1 MSDLLDFQ
9 SRENFNFFKY
19 SRSVTEDEKQG
30 FLIDCQRVLEYA
42 HATVKGMCL
51 LGLRL
56 KELKASETWHHVVD
70 PNTNLFF
77 TCDRFDDFCG
87 YAFGFSKTKVSDLL
101 NISQFVKLNGE
112 NVDFIDKRYAGYN
125 TSQLVELGSISECDR
140 KFFNSEMTVSEMR
153 LVRNLLKTAY
163 NSTWTPEEALTE
175 AKRRAEAK
183 SKPLPKNPDV
193 LPGQITLTDLA
204 GKEEV
209 FEPEEPEE
217 QADTSATACK
227 SDVGTEEK
235 QEASKFDLKNRAGRR
250 HWLSHYT
257 EWDSQYNRGYYP
269 LFERVYHYNLKT
281 GAVVY
286 ASESHVC
293 MDAEKLTVYDAPRYY
308 LKTELYDYPLQVTK
322 DQLEKYMS
330 LHVEEL

>member
-1 MSDLLDFQ
+1 MSELLDFQ

-42 HATVKGMCL
+42 HATVKNMCL

-56 KELKASETWHHVVD
+56 KELKASETWHYVVD
-70 PNTNLFF
+70 PNTDLFF
-77 TCDRFDDFCG
+77 TCDRFEDFCG
-87 YAFGFSKTKVSDLL
+87 YAFGFSKTKVSNLL
-101 NISQFVKLNGE
+101 KIAEFVKLNGE
-112 NVDFIDKRYAGYN
+112 NIDFIDKRYAGYN
-125 TSQLVELGSISECDR
+125 TSQLVELGSVSENDR
-140 KFFNSEMTVSEMR
+140 KFFNSEMTVAEMR
-153 LVRNLLKTAY
+153 LVKNLLKTAY
-163 NSTWTPEEALTE
+163 SSTWTPEEALTE

-183 SKPLPKNPDV
+183 SKPIPKNPDV
-193 LPGQITLTDLA
+193 LPGRITLTDLKN
-204 GKEEV
+204 KEEV

>member
-1 MSDLLDFQ
+1 MSELLDFQ

-19 SRSVTEDEKQG
+19 SCYVTEDEKQS
-30 FLIDCQRVLEYA
+30 FLIDCQRILEYA
-42 HATVKGMCL
+42 HATVKDMCL

-56 KELKASETWHHVVD
+56 KELKQSLYWREVFD
-70 PNTNLFF
+70 PNANICF
-77 TCDRFDDFCG
+77 TYDRFEDFCV
-87 YAFGFSKTKVSDLL
+87 YAFGFSKTKVSNLL
-101 NISQFVKLNGE
+101 NIAEFVKLNGE
-112 NVDFIDKRYAGYN
+112 NVDFIDKKYAGYN
-125 TSQLVELGSISECDR
+125 TSQLVELGSVSECDR
-140 KFFNSEMTVSEMR
+140 KFFNPKMTVAEMR
-153 LVRNLLKTAY
+153 LVKNLLKTAY
-163 NSTWTPEEALTE
+163 SSTWTPKEALTE
-175 AKRRAEAK
+175 VKKHAEAK
-183 SKPLPKNPDV
+183 LKPTSKNPDV

-204 GKEEV
+204 RKEEV
-209 FEPEEPEE
+209 FEPEE
-217 QADTSATACK
+217 QSDTSATDCK
-227 SDVGTEEK
+227 SDVGTELK
-235 QEASKFDLKNRAGRR
+235 QEESKFDFKNRAGRR
-250 HWLSHYT
+250 HWLSRYT

-269 LFERVYHYNLKT
+269 LFERVYHYNLKN

>member
-1 MSDLLDFQ
+1 MSELLDFQ

-19 SRSVTEDEKQG
+19 SCYVTEDEKQG
-30 FLIDCQRVLEYA
+30 FLIDCQRILEYA
-42 HATVKGMCL
+42 HATVKDMCF
-51 LGLRL
+51 LGFRL
-56 KELKASETWHHVVD
+56 KELKASETWREVFD
-70 PNTNLFF
+70 PNSNICFSY
-77 TCDRFDDFCG
+77 DRFDDFCN
-87 YAFGFSKTKVSDLL
+87 YAFGLGKTKVSDLL

-153 LVRNLLKTAY
+153 LVKNLLKTAY
-163 NSTWTPEEALTE
+163 SSTWTPEEALTE
-175 AKRRAEAK
+175 AKQRAEAK

-193 LPGQITLTDLA
+193 LLGQITLTDLA
-204 GKEEV
+204 GKEEA
-209 FEPEEPEE
+209 FEPEE
-217 QADTSATACK
+217 QADTLATACK
-227 SDVGTEEK
+227 SDVGTEQK

-250 HWLSHYT
+250 HWLLHYT
-257 EWDSQYNRGYYP
+257 DWDSQYNRGYYP